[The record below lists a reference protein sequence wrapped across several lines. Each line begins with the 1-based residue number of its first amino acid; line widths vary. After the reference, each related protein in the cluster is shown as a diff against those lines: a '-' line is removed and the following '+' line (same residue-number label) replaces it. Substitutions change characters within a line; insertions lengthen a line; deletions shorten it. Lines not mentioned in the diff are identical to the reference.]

1 VLLGLLA
8 AFWSAVL
15 LGAAAPVAAFW
26 SVEVVLAGGF
36 AVVELC
42 EAAL

>member
-15 LGAAAPVAAFW
+15 LLGAVCPAAAAFW
-26 SVEVVLAGGF
+26 SVEVLAGGF
-36 AVVELC
+36 AVVEL
-42 EAAL
+42 